1 MPRINRLLSEFDLKT
16 KHAQITI
23 LANISY
29 GIFFLYIMLDIIIT
43 LHPLC
48 KYNILIM
55 SRKIVEFGINFDII
69 CKKFLSTIYILSSLS
84 PNDSHDFI
92 KITFPNID
100 TKSSL
105 YFIRLH
111 ISTLLPFVT
120 IYIQSYRH
128 WLLGGN
134 ELYL

>member
-55 SRKIVEFGINFDII
+55 SRKIVGFGINFDII

-92 KITFPNID
+92 KITFRNID

-105 YFIRLH
+105 YFIGLY

-120 IYIQSYRH
+120 IYIQ
-128 WLLGGN
+128 
-134 ELYL
+134 

>member
-1 MPRINRLLSEFDLKT
+1 
-16 KHAQITI
+16 
-23 LANISY
+23 
-29 GIFFLYIMLDIIIT
+29 MLDIIIT

-55 SRKIVEFGINFDII
+55 SRKIVGFGINFDII

-92 KITFPNID
+92 KITFRNID

-105 YFIRLH
+105 YFIGLY

-120 IYIQSYRH
+120 IYIQ
-128 WLLGGN
+128 
-134 ELYL
+134 

>member
-1 MPRINRLLSEFDLKT
+1 M
-16 KHAQITI
+16 
-23 LANISY
+23 
-29 GIFFLYIMLDIIIT
+29 G
-43 LHPLC
+43 
-48 KYNILIM
+48 
-55 SRKIVEFGINFDII
+55 FGINFDII

-105 YFIRLH
+105 YFIGLH

-120 IYIQSYRH
+120 IYIQSYR
-128 WLLGGN
+128 
-134 ELYL
+134 Y